1 MKRFFIGVFALLGF
15 AVAQAQNASVE
26 KDIIGVQIGL
36 FGANAYNEHKLS
48 DAVAL
53 RSQLSLHGGFW
64 TGTMYEKTGFLLIP
78 AASLEG
84 KWYYGLN
91 RRVKKGKNTR
101 NNSGNYFS
109 LRAEYFPNWFIISNY
124 NDITNDNNS
133 ISIMPTFGIRRS
145 FGRNFNYEFNVGY
158 GYSQTLGKNPNSKGG
173 AFSLSFKIGY
183 DFFKR

>member
-1 MKRFFIGVFALLGF
+1 MKRFTVIVFILVGFGV
-15 AVAQAQNASVE
+15 VQAQNASVE
-26 KDIIGVQIGL
+26 KDLIGIQTGL
-36 FGANAYNEHKLS
+36 FGVNVYNEHKLS

-78 AASLEG
+78 AASLES
-84 KWYYGLN
+84 KWYYGSN
-91 RRVKKGKNTR
+91 HRVKKGKNIK

-124 NDITNDNNS
+124 NDLSNDYKS

-145 FGRNFNYEFNVGY
+145 FAGNFNYEFNVGY